1 MSTDKRGKNTANLQD
16 SNLRLLLELL
26 RTHEGM
32 TRQDL
37 VDKTSLSPSGV
48 SKLVAFLIEKGLVV
62 EDVPIARN
70 KGRRAISLKL
80 NENSIFVIGV
90 RLARNYIKCGLFNLK
105 GDLLFDLYRETS
117 SKHLA
122 ETTKALVDLIG
133 ATLEKAQEKGAA
145 VYGIGISA
153 PGPLFSSDGRLVLT
167 SNYPE
172 WQGFSVKK
180 FVEEQFGLRTIVEH
194 DANVSVLAE
203 KWYGKGKNC
212 DNLIYVVA
220 DRGVGA
226 GVYNGQEVYTGHQ
239 NVAGEI
245 GHTTIDYNGDKCEC
259 GNRGCLEMFCSST
272 AVLKEAELIWT
283 TEAPSGWQ
291 EKMTI
296 ERLGDLAAK
305 GDVHAKRLLVR
316 AGTFLGI
323 GLVNLINT
331 YNPAMIIVGDEMT
344 RAGDVWFDAV
354 KAAVRR
360 RSLEE
365 VYDNT
370 VIEMSELPIEPAF
383 LGTGTLV
390 TMKLFESVSS
400 LECPA
405 AAIS

>member
-1 MSTDKRGKNTANLQD
+1 MGVEKKGKNAANLQD

-32 TRQDL
+32 SRQDL
-37 VDKTSLSPSGV
+37 VDKTSLSASGI
-48 SKLVAFLIEKGLVV
+48 SKLVAFLIEKGMVV
-62 EDVPIARN
+62 EDLPIARN

-80 NENSIFVIGV
+80 SNSICVIGV
-90 RLARNYIKCGLFNLK
+90 RLARNYIKCGLFSLK
-105 GDLLFDLYRETS
+105 GDLLFDEYQETS
-117 SKHLA
+117 SKLLA
-122 ETTKALVDLIG
+122 ETTEALMELIG
-133 ATLEKAQEKGAA
+133 SALEKATKKGAS

-180 FVEEQFGLRTIVEH
+180 FVEEQFGLPTIVEH

-212 DNLIYVVA
+212 TNLIYVVA

-226 GVYNGQEVYTGHQ
+226 GVYTNDEVYTGHQ
-239 NVAGEI
+239 NIAGEI

-272 AVLKEAELIWT
+272 AVLKEARQIWET
-283 TEAPSGWQ
+283 KAPSGWQ

-296 ERLGDLAAK
+296 DKLGELAAG
-305 GDVHAKRLLVR
+305 GDIYAQRLLVKT
-316 AGTFLGI
+316 GTFLGI

-344 RAGDVWFDAV
+344 RAGMVWFDAV
-354 KAAVRR
+354 KDAVRK

-365 VYDNT
+365 VYKGT

-390 TMKLFESVSS
+390 TTRLFESISS
-400 LECPA
+400 VEFQMA
-405 AAIS
+405 R